1 MTTIIRRIAEWNT
14 VAAGLPAGH
23 VLGLVPTMGALHDG
37 HGALLEEARRRCSVV
52 AASIFVNPLQF
63 NQASDFDLYPRTLA
77 EDLAFC
83 EARGV
88 DYVFAPSVSD
98 LYPHPQHVFVEVEG
112 LSEHLCG
119 RYRPGHFRGVATVV
133 LKLFHILRPAY
144 AFFGEKDYQQLAIV
158 RRLVRDL
165 NMALEV
171 VGVPTMREADG
182 LAMSSRNRRLNQKE
196 RSLAARLYS
205 ALILARDAIVR
216 GETSPAAIKRQ
227 AEMVLLD
234 VPEIRLEYFDLVDP
248 ETLTPVD
255 VIDRP
260 VRAAAAMWV
269 GATRLIDNIACVPPQ

>member
-1 MTTIIRRIAEWNT
+1 MTAIIRHIAEWNT
-14 VAAGLPAGH
+14 LAAGLPADH

-52 AASIFVNPLQF
+52 AATIFVNPIQF
-63 NQASDFDLYPRTLA
+63 NQPSDYDLYPRTLA

-83 EARGV
+83 EAKGV

-182 LAMSSRNRRLNQKE
+182 LAMSSRNRRLNQRE